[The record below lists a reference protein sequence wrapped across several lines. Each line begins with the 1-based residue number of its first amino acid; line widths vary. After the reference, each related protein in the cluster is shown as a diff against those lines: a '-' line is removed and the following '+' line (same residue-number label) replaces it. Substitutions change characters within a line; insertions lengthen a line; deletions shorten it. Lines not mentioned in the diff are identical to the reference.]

1 MLKGLSIYRCSDCCN
16 SLEVIEKGEPQLVC
30 NGSSYA
36 LRCSK
41 ADAQVSCCGK
51 PMELLIPNTVDASS
65 EKHVPVAEFGNDGGE
80 LVVKVGSVAHP
91 MTAEH
96 YIEWIAV
103 VSDNRVQRV
112 NLKSG
117 QSPEA
122 TFCACEATELD
133 LYAYCNLHG
142 LWKATIKK

>member
-1 MLKGLSIYRCSDCCN
+1 MPKGLSIYRCSDCCN
-16 SLEVIEKGEPQLVC
+16 SLEVIEKGKPQLVC
-30 NGSSYA
+30 NSSSYA
-36 LRCSK
+36 L
-41 ADAQVSCCGK
+41 SCCGK
-51 PMELLIPNTVDASS
+51 PMEFLIPNTVDASS
-65 EKHVPVAEFGNDGGE
+65 EKHVPVAEFGNDGE

-117 QSPEA
+117 QPPEA
-122 TFCACEATELD
+122 TFCTCDATELD